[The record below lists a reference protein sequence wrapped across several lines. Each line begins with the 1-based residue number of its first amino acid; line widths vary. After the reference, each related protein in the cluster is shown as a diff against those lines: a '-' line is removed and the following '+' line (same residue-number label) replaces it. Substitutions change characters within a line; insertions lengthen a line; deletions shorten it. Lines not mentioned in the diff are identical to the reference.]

1 MKDFQRLPLN
11 ALKAFE
17 AVARLGSYRAAASEL
32 FVTHGA
38 VSQQIKKLESHLA
51 TTLLS
56 KQGRGI
62 RLSEQGQLLYKQ
74 LQPLLMGLGE
84 LSRNLDPQAQSGTLR
99 IACSSDTAVL
109 WLVPALPS
117 FCRQHP
123 DIAIDIRPIT
133 DSEPNPI
140 DVDIAILNQLPEASP
155 YHWSLLSD
163 QYFFPVCSPELAN
176 DMALS
181 SHSTPLLHADRG
193 GLWAAWF
200 RESNT
205 PYMHERPQ
213 LYLPGGAAVIS
224 GAKAGLGIALA
235 HKLEV
240 HEAIA
245 KQQLVSLGDYQI
257 KAAQAY
263 FISSTQQAISSR
275 AGVFID
281 WLKHYC
287 ASIAQS

>member
-38 VSQQIKKLESHLA
+38 VSQQIKKLESHLGL
-51 TTLLS
+51 TLLS

-62 RLSEQGQLLYKQ
+62 GLSAEGQQLYQQ

-84 LSRNLDPQAQSGTLR
+84 LSRNLDPQAQAGPLR

-117 FCRQHP
+117 FCREHP
-123 DIAIDIRPIT
+123 EIAIDIRPIS
-133 DSEPNPI
+133 DNEPNPI

-155 YHWSLLSD
+155 YHWTLLSD
-163 QYFFPVCSPELAN
+163 QYFFPVCSPELASEV
-176 DMALS
+176 ALS
-181 SHSTPLLHADRG
+181 SHHTPLLHADRG

-205 PYMHERPQ
+205 PYLNQRPQ
-213 LYLPGGAAVIS
+213 LYLPGGAAVLS
-224 GAKAGLGIALA
+224 GALAGLGIALA
-235 HKLEV
+235 HRLEV
-240 HEAIA
+240 HRALQR
-245 KQQLVSLGDYQI
+245 QQLVVLGDYQI

-263 FISSTQQAISSR
+263 FISSTHQPVSQR
-275 AGVFID
+275 AQLFIA
-281 WLKHYC
+281 WLKRYC
-287 ASIAQS
+287 ATAAE